1 MKKELIVKHNKII
14 EGKYNLD
21 TWEVKIIAKLSS
33 MIQKDDDD
41 FREFKFKTY
50 DMLVELGF
58 GEKNHLAILTANIH
72 EGVYFR
78 KVCRDYL
85 A

>member
-1 MKKELIVKHNKII
+1 MKKEIKVKHNKII

-41 FREFKFKTY
+41 FRESRLLYTY
-50 DMLVELGF
+50 L
-58 GEKNHLAILTANIH
+58 
-72 EGVYFR
+72 
-78 KVCRDYL
+78 
-85 A
+85 